1 MSSLKAKVIFDRG
14 LVQFHKN
21 EFESAVELFREAL
34 MEEPNYPEALY
45 NLSCAYGVLGNTED
59 ALIFLDRAI
68 KLDVHCLDWAK
79 EDVEFDGIR
88 KDPAFQKILERND
101 PVRKRSVAEDADVHE
116 NSGSDEGSVVSWDGS
131 FGDYHPDAAKLPPCP
146 QCGAIVLEE
155 EVSLLDPKAAI
166 LLAIVGI
173 GLCCSLFWTIWGLCI
188 GLPLIGGGLF
198 LYRKRRLTWVC
209 QNCGAMGAD
218 AGMPADGAA
227 PVIQPV
233 PAKVAPAA
241 EYASPDGE
249 EFGEEEAPSDV
260 EEGEAPDEG
269 MDTGDDASDEEEPA
283 PQDEDDI

>member
-101 PVRKRSVAEDADVHE
+101 PVRKRSVAEDADVLE
-116 NSGSDEGSVVSWDGS
+116 DGGSDGGSVGGWDGS

-218 AGMPADGAA
+218 AGMPKGGAA
-227 PVIQPV
+227 PVIET
-233 PAKVAPAA
+233 APAA
-241 EYASPDGE
+241 VAPSAGYEPSGDDELGDGE
-249 EFGEEEAPSDV
+249 EPSDAEESEAPAEETEMSD
-260 EEGEAPDEG
+260 EPLA
-269 MDTGDDASDEEEPA
+269 EEEPA
-283 PQDEDDI
+283 LQEDEEL